1 MSFLIDTNVLSE
13 LRRPNPNPH
22 VVEWLER
29 TPDDALFLSA
39 LVVGE
44 LRHGIARK
52 RRRDPVSAV
61 QLARWVD
68 KLVER
73 YASRILPVD
82 LRVAEVWAE
91 LGVPDP
97 LPLFDGLLV
106 ATALAHDLTLV
117 TRNVRDVE
125 RSGAR
130 LLNPFERG

>member
-1 MSFLIDTNVLSE
+1 MSFLLDTNVLCE
-13 LRRPNPNPH
+13 LRRPHPNPH
-22 VVEWLER
+22 VVEWLEQ

-106 ATALAHDLTLV
+106 ATALAHDFTLV
-117 TRNVRDVE
+117 TRNVRDVV

-130 LLNPFERG
+130 LLNPFEHA